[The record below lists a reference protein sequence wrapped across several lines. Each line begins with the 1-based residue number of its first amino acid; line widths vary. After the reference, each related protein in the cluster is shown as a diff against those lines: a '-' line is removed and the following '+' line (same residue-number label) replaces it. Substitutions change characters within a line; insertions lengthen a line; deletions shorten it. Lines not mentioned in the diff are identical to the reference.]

1 MEVRQDEI
9 KNIKTVGRLYDE
21 DVKMIVTKGGL
32 HIFVGKRS
40 PYGRAEAIGAASHPA
55 LGLYHIEKAYAG
67 FEPILAKSEEEKL
80 PNVSD
85 LSNLLSKEA
94 VDKGIELHKLNKN
107 NQIDFVLSKHGLTLG
122 EYKTEVVNNCLV
134 IKNHDFN
141 RKVFTPDKTLAKSL
155 TDAMLVTVK
164 ELKLEKIEKN

>member
-1 MEVRQDEI
+1 MEVRQEEI

-40 PYGRAEAIGAASHPA
+40 AYGKAEAIGAASHPA
-55 LGLYHIEKAYAG
+55 LGLYHIGKTYTN

-80 PNVSD
+80 PFVTDCS
-85 LSNLLSKEA
+85 SLLTKDMI
-94 VDKGIELHKLNKN
+94 DKGIELHKLNKN

-122 EYKTEVVNNCLV
+122 EYKTEVVNNNLV
-134 IKNHDFN
+134 IKSHDFN
-141 RKVFTPDKTLAKSL
+141 HKVLTPDKGLAKSL
-155 TDAMLVTVK
+155 TNAMLVTVK
-164 ELKLEKIEKN
+164 ELKLGKIEKN